1 MKETD
6 FILKNKSQ
14 FLEYFRSKFPT
25 FHNSNVF
32 YRDLRYA
39 AKYFLLSG
47 GYKLSDVELEGVLA
61 ALVKVMV
68 SDGIFRK
75 VSDGAWTLNYPEFHT
90 AKPGKP
96 VLKF

>member
-1 MKETD
+1 MKEID

-14 FLEYFRSKFPT
+14 FLGYFRSKFPT

-39 AKYFLLSG
+39 AKYFLISG
-47 GYKLSDVELEGVLA
+47 GYRPSDAELEDVLQ

-68 SDGIFRK
+68 SDGIFRE
-75 VSDGAWTLNYPEFHT
+75 VSAGAWALNYPEFRT
-90 AKPGKP
+90 TKPGKP

>member
-1 MKETD
+1 MKEID

-39 AKYFLLSG
+39 AKYFLISG
-47 GYKLSDVELEGVLA
+47 GYRPFDAVL
-61 ALVKVMV
+61 
-68 SDGIFRK
+68 
-75 VSDGAWTLNYPEFHT
+75 
-90 AKPGKP
+90 
-96 VLKF
+96 

>member
-1 MKETD
+1 MKEID

-14 FLEYFRSKFPT
+14 FLEYFRSRFPT
-25 FHNSNVF
+25 FHNSNIF

-39 AKYFLLSG
+39 AKYFLISG
-47 GYKLSDVELEGVLA
+47 GYKPSDAELESVLE

-68 SDGIFRK
+68 SDGIFTE
-75 VSDGAWTLNYPEFHT
+75 VSAGAWTLNYPEFRT

-96 VLKF
+96 ILKF

>member
-39 AKYFLLSG
+39 AKYFLISG
-47 GYKLSDVELEGVLA
+47 GFRPSDAELEHVLD

-68 SDGIFRK
+68 SDGIFTE
-75 VSDGAWTLNYPEFHT
+75 VSTGAWTLNYPEFRT
-90 AKPGKP
+90 TKSGKP
-96 VLKF
+96 TLKF